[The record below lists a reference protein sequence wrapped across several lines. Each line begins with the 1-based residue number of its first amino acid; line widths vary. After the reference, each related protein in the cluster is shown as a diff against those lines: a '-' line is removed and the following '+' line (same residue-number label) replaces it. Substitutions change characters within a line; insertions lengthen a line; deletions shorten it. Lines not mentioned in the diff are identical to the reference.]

1 MLYIDKSPKEV
12 EKNCLKIV
20 EQRNADR
27 RLAEIA
33 LICMI
38 ENHSYPTNVTNK
50 CTITRMVDKISE
62 EIDLCSKFKIIFYFL
77 NKENRARNAKVY
89 WLGPKFNA
97 LRKEIQSVKFLKVH
111 CNIPYIDFN
120 IIQYD
125 IVIFKEDTNCLN
137 GSGYKLRKHRN
148 FIDWNTLY
156 NGFFFES

>member
-1 MLYIDKSPKEV
+1 M
-12 EKNCLKIV
+12 

-38 ENHSYPTNVTNK
+38 QNNSYPTNVTNK

-89 WLGPKFNA
+89 
-97 LRKEIQSVKFLKVH
+97 
-111 CNIPYIDFN
+111 
-120 IIQYD
+120 
-125 IVIFKEDTNCLN
+125 
-137 GSGYKLRKHRN
+137 
-148 FIDWNTLY
+148 
-156 NGFFFES
+156 